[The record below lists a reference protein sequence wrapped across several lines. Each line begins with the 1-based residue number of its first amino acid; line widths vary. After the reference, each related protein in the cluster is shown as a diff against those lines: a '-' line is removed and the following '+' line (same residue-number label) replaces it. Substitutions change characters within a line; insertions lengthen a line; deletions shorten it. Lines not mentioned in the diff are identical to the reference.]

1 MRNQKGFTL
10 IELVVV
16 IVILGILA
24 AVAVPKFID
33 IQEEAKQS
41 AVNGARGA
49 VASAMALAHAKSL
62 VEGDDQTATGTSV
75 TMDGVAITMDY
86 GYPTADAAGI
96 GLAAN
101 LAADFDLNAITGGVA
116 ITRDGETAGANIYSF
131 AYRAATSATVPAAVS
146 SVVTGTT
153 YSY

>member
-33 IQEEAKQS
+33 IQEEAKES

-62 VEGDDQTATGTSV
+62 IEGDDQTAAGTTV
-75 TMDGVAITMDY
+75 TMDGVSITMDY
-86 GYPTADAAGI
+86 GYPTADDAGI

-101 LAADFDLNAITGGVA
+101 LGTDFDINTGGV
-116 ITRDGETAGANIYSF
+116 ITRGSAFSTGTYYGF
-131 AYRAATSATVPAAVS
+131 TYTAATATPTPAIVSA
-146 SVVTGTT
+146 VTKTT
-153 YSY
+153 P

>member
-10 IELVVV
+10 IELIVV

-33 IQEEAKQS
+33 IQDDAKQS
-41 AVNGARGA
+41 AVEGARGA
-49 VASAMALAHAKSL
+49 VAAAMALAHAKSL
-62 VEGDDQTATGTSV
+62 VEGDDQTATGTTV
-75 TMDGVAITMDY
+75 TMDGVSITMNY

-101 LAADFDLNAITGGVA
+101 LGNDFDLNTGGV
-116 ITRDGETAGANIYSF
+116 ITRHNAFATGTYYGFTYS
-131 AYRAATSATVPAAVS
+131 AATSATAPATVSAV
-146 SVVTGTT
+146 TLTT
-153 YSY
+153 P